1 MRTDRYGEVMLV
13 TLTDDGEVVADVF
26 NTYPFNDCPA
36 ELWEQLDPGKIAA
49 DAGVTAALLNGPRY
63 WLIDGVEPPGGEP
76 EMRDF
81 GGITMAKRAT
91 LELGPLSE
99 AGTPYVV
106 HAVNRRTVFMFSAG
120 HAVYE
125 LTDPDGT
132 RYVMQS
138 WSQQVDPG
146 LVEDDLAGLGARLT
160 LPAGWRFSTRTLD
173 EDLRVVTQEEDA
185 RVLQDDLK
193 NSYSQLPA

>member
-1 MRTDRYGEVMLV
+1 MRTDRYGEVLLV
-13 TLTDDGEVVADVF
+13 TLTDDGDVVADVF

-36 ELWEQLDPGKIAA
+36 EQWEQLDTAKIAA
-49 DAGVTAALLNGPRY
+49 DAGVTAALLNGPRH
-63 WLIDGVEPPGGEP
+63 WLIDGVEPPAGEP
-76 EMRDF
+76 EIRDF

-91 LELGPLSE
+91 LELGPLSD
-99 AGTPYVV
+99 AGVAYVV

-146 LVEDDLAGLGARLT
+146 LVEDDLPTLGDRLQ
-160 LPAGWRFSTRTLD
+160 LPKGWAYSTRTLD
-173 EDLRVVTQEEDA
+173 EDLRVVTQEDDA

>member
-1 MRTDRYGEVMLV
+1 MRTDRYGEVLLV
-13 TLTDDGEVVADVF
+13 TLTDDGDVVADVF

-36 ELWEQLDPGKIAA
+36 EQWEQLDTAKISA
-49 DAGVTAALLNGPRY
+49 DSGVTAALLNGPRY
-63 WLIDGVEPPGGEP
+63 WLIDGVEPPAGEP
-76 EMRDF
+76 EIRDF

-91 LELGPLSE
+91 LELGPLSD
-99 AGTPYVV
+99 AGVPYVV

-146 LVEDDLAGLGARLT
+146 LVEDDLATLGDRLQ
-160 LPAGWRFSTRTLD
+160 LPAGWTYSTRTLG

-193 NSYSQLPA
+193 NSYSRI

>member
-1 MRTDRYGEVMLV
+1 MRTDRYGEVLLV
-13 TLTDDGEVVADVF
+13 TLTDDGDVVADVY

-63 WLIDGVEPPGGEP
+63 WLIDGVEPPAGQP

-81 GGITMAKRAT
+81 GGLTMAKRAT
-91 LELGPLSE
+91 LEVGPLAE
-99 AGTPYVV
+99 AATPYVV
-106 HAVNRRTVFMFSAG
+106 HAVNRRTVFTFAAG
-120 HAVYE
+120 RAVYE
-125 LTDPDGT
+125 LTDADGT

-138 WSQQVDPG
+138 WSQQVDPD
-146 LVEDDLAGLGARLT
+146 LVEDGLADLGDRLQ
-160 LPAGWRFSTRTLD
+160 LPAGWTYATRTLD
-173 EDLRVVTQEEDA
+173 EELRVVTQAEDA

-193 NSYSQLPA
+193 NSYSRI

>member
-13 TLTDDGEVVADVF
+13 TLNDDGEVVADVY

-36 ELWEQLDPGKIAA
+36 DRWEQLDPGKIAA

-63 WLIDGVEPPGGEP
+63 WLIDGVEPPAGEP
-76 EMRDF
+76 EIRDF

-99 AGTPYVV
+99 TGTPYVV

-120 HAVYE
+120 NPVYE
-125 LTDPDGT
+125 LTDPDRT
-132 RYVMQS
+132 TYVMQS
-138 WSQQVDPG
+138 WSQQADPD
-146 LVEDDLAGLGARLT
+146 LVERDLPTLGERLT
-160 LPAGWRFSTRTLD
+160 LPAGWSYSTRTLD

-185 RVLQDDLK
+185 KVLQDDLK
-193 NSYSQLPA
+193 NSYSRR